1 MELSLL
7 WGILTPN
14 LDFGQ
19 SFLLN
24 QNLELL
30 AAGECIL
37 SPQKLHQHR
46 IVNYLNV
53 VEK

>member
-1 MELSLL
+1 MELSLF

-30 AAGECIL
+30 AAGEFIL
-37 SPQKLHQHR
+37 SPQKLYQHR